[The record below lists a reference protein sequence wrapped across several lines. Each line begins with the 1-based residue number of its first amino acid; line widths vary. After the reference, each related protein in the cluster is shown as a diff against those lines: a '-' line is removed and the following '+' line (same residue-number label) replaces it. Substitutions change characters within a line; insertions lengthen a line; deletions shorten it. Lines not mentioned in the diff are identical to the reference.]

1 MLSTRGA
8 AVFLL
13 TISPLTLSAQ
23 DFALVESVDRPL
35 VRENPDELALV
46 LETGTGCQIGLDLL
60 ADTVIDVLRRGGIK
74 TSVSSGAG
82 RDNFALRVALRCG
95 RGAFLVEVDF
105 VDRALPASPG
115 GPAGPAFR
123 YLPGHQVY
131 GVLDSPQ
138 RTLAAAKRSVEAAVN
153 EYLRANFTTR

>member
-1 MLSTRGA
+1 MLSTRVT

-13 TISPLTLSAQ
+13 TIGPLTLSAQ
-23 DFALVESVDRPL
+23 EFTLVESVDRPL

-46 LETGTGCQIGLDLL
+46 LETGAGCQIGLDLL

-74 TSVSSGAG
+74 TSESSRSG
-82 RDNFALRVALRCG
+82 RDNFALRVLVRCG
-95 RGAFLVEVDF
+95 RGAYLVEVDF
-105 VDRALPASPG
+105 VDRVPPAFAG
-115 GPAGPAFR
+115 APAGPAFR
-123 YLPGHQVY
+123 YLPGYHTY
-131 GVLDSPQ
+131 GALESPQ